1 MASNKAFR
9 FGPVAL
15 GTSVADLL
23 NPPDTTAGVGTGT
36 PGTFIIL
43 RHIQVVNRT
52 ASPAV
57 YSMYLG
63 ATGASA
69 SGTEVV
75 GAGKTVL
82 ANSTDHWYGAL
93 RLDVADLLTGNS
105 GTANAL
111 VVTGEGEIG
120 IA

>member
-9 FGPVAL
+9 FGPVLL
-15 GTSVADLL
+15 GTSIANLL
-23 NPPDTTAGVGTGT
+23 NPPSTTGGVGAGS
-36 PGTFIIL
+36 PATFITL
-43 RHIQVVNRT
+43 RHIQITNVT
-52 ASPAV
+52 GSSAT

-63 ATGASA
+63 ATGGSA
-69 SGTEVV
+69 AGTQVV

-82 ANSTDHWYGAL
+82 ANSVDHWYGAL
-93 RLDVADLLTGNS
+93 RIDLADFLTGIA

-111 VVTGEGEIG
+111 TVTGEGEIG

>member
-1 MASNKAFR
+1 MASNKHFR
-9 FGPVAL
+9 FGPVL
-15 GTSVADLL
+15 LTTTVADLL
-23 NPPDTTAGVGTGT
+23 NPPGTTGGVGAAT
-36 PGTFIIL
+36 PGTFITL

-52 ASPAV
+52 SAPAV

-93 RLDVADLLTGNS
+93 RLDVADFITGIA

-120 IA
+120 VA

>member
-15 GTSVADLL
+15 GTVIADLL
-23 NPPDTTAGVGTGT
+23 NPPGTTGGVGAGT
-36 PGTFIIL
+36 PDVYIII

-52 ASPAV
+52 PTTAT
-57 YSMYLG
+57 YSLYLG

-75 GAGKTVL
+75 GTAKEVAGK
-82 ANSTDHWYGAL
+82 ATDHWYGAL
-93 RLDVADLLTGNS
+93 RLDTPDFLTGLS

>member
-36 PGTFIIL
+36 PGTYIIL
-43 RHIQVVNRT
+43 RHIQIVNVT
-52 ASPAV
+52 ASAAV
-57 YSMYLG
+57 FTMYLG

-69 SGTEVV
+69 AGTQVV
-75 GAGKTVL
+75 GAGKNVP
-82 ANSTDHWYGAL
+82 ANSTEHWYGAM
-93 RLDVADLLTGNS
+93 RLDVADFLTGNA
-105 GTANAL
+105 GTASAL